1 MEGIKQMKVQRKKKP
16 PSERALFLRSVRRE
30 KGLVISLRI
39 AVLVLF
45 FALWELFAQTGVIDA
60 FLMSSPSRI
69 VKTTAS
75 LFATGN
81 LLYHIGITLLETL
94 LGFLIAT
101 VLGTAIALLL
111 WLSERAR
118 KVAEPYVVVLN
129 SLPKIALGPIIIIWF
144 GAGMKSIVFMAVIVS
159 VIVTIITMLS
169 GFLATDKNKIL
180 LMQSLGASKWQMLKK
195 LVLPSSLPTFI
206 SMLKIN
212 VGMAWIGS
220 IMGEYL
226 VSRAGLGY
234 LIVYGGQVF
243 KLDLVMAATVILCVL
258 AGGMYALVALL
269 EKCVIRYND

>member
-69 VKTTAS
+69 AKTTAS

-129 SLPKIALGPIIIIWF
+129 SLPIIALGPIIIIWV
-144 GAGMKSIVFMAVIVS
+144 GAGPQAIVTMALLIS
-159 VIVTIITMLS
+159 VIITTINTLT
-169 GFLATDKNKIL
+169 GFISISKEKLL
-180 LMQSLGASKWQMLKK
+180 LMKTLHANKWQTLWK
-195 LVLPSSLPTFI
+195 LVIPANASTI
-206 SMLKIN
+206 TACLKVN
-212 VGMAWIGS
+212 VGMSWVGT

-243 KLDLVMAATVILCVL
+243 NLSLVMCATVVLCLL
-258 AGGMYALVALL
+258 AAAMYLAVSLLSKLVERRLS
-269 EKCVIRYND
+269 